1 MNPTAAQKSSTSL
14 SSEQIHLWFEQLISH
29 IKVDKLMIET
39 ETADQEKFKFYQDA
53 ISGNH
58 TEIFKSIR
66 FNASQALIK
75 DVVFNFLSEIKKR
88 NALPIKLAFSLTPA
102 TILVWAEIADNDEN
116 LEDQL
121 LLAESKVN
129 AYAKQ
134 FDFSLDTMIVE
145 KSDNLPV
152 PTHYT
157 VVPMI

>member
-1 MNPTAAQKSSTSL
+1 MSTTLPTQKSTSAV
-14 SSEQIHLWFEQLISH
+14 SSEQINQWFEQLISH
-29 IKVDKLMIET
+29 IKVDQLLIET
-39 ETADQEKFKFYQDA
+39 ETADQEKSRFYKNA

-66 FNASQALIK
+66 FETSQALIS

-88 NALPIKLAFSLTPA
+88 KALPNKLAFSLTPA
-102 TILVWAEIADNDEN
+102 TVLVWAEIPDNDEN

-134 FDFSLDTMIVE
+134 FDFCIDTMIVE
-145 KSDNLPV
+145 SSDNIPV
-152 PTHYT
+152 PSHYA
-157 VVPMI
+157 VIK